1 MLLINSVDPLKMKK
15 ILRTEN
21 GFTLLELLIS
31 IALIA
36 VIVGIAL
43 GGMKFGISAREI
55 GEQRVDTYQ
64 RLRFISE
71 QLSNKIGSYDPLFI
85 QPSILPANS
94 DGTTDP
100 KKITSKK
107 LLAFEGLAD
116 SVRFITF
123 ADSLTIAKNS
133 HWLHEVQFYL
143 GQHPQ
148 TLESGIIMMEQEIMF
163 DDAFITPDPSTTRYI
178 LLAKDVSYLKFRYYK
193 YRKLTPK
200 ELEAQIDKSV
210 KFAEEWVDEIPLD
223 YEDLIGLT
231 ANKKAGATVILEDP
245 QSKIS
250 SPRAIEISIGLI
262 EQPLPGRKE
271 DPRLVYLPPTV
282 IPFNLGLQFE
292 RFTQEA
298 KSEKS

>member
-1 MLLINSVDPLKMKK
+1 MKK
-15 ILRTEN
+15 LLRTES

-55 GEQRVDTYQ
+55 GDQRVEVYQ

-71 QLSNKIGSYDPLFI
+71 QLSNKIGSFDPLFI
-85 QPSILPANS
+85 QPTLLPANA

-100 KKITSKK
+100 KKIQSQK

-123 ADSLTIAKNS
+123 ADSLTTAKNS

-163 DDAFITPDPSTTRYI
+163 DDAFITPDPATTHYI
-178 LLAKDVSYLKFRYYK
+178 MLAKDVAYLKFRYYK
-193 YRKLTPK
+193 SRKLTPK
-200 ELEAQIDKSV
+200 ELEAQTDKSV
-210 KFAEEWVDEIPLD
+210 KFAEEWLDEVPLD
-223 YEDLIGLT
+223 YADLVGLS
-231 ANKKAGATVILEDP
+231 ANKKAGANTLLEDP
-245 QSKIS
+245 LSKIS
-250 SPRAIEISIGLI
+250 SPRAMEISIGLI

-271 DPRLVYLPPTV
+271 DPKLVYLPPTV
-282 IPFNLGLQFE
+282 IPLNLGVQFE
-292 RFTQEA
+292 RFPQEA